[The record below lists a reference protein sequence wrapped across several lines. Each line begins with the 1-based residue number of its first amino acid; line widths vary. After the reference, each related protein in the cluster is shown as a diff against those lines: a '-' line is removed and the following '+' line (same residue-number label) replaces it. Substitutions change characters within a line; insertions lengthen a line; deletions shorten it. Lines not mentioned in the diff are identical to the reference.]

1 MAGMAA
7 PTAVILAAGQGTR
20 MRSTLP
26 KVLHDLCGRPLV
38 GWPIAAAREAGA
50 GRVVVVDGPGRPLEG
65 MLGDGV
71 ETVVQPVPNGTGG
84 AVQAA
89 ADAMPREGTVLVLA
103 GDAPLID
110 GATLQALLHAHETS
124 GAKATL
130 LTADHPDPTG
140 YGRIVRGPGGVE
152 RIVETKTAGDATDE
166 ELAITEVNASV
177 YAFDAA
183 ALHDALAR
191 LRPDNAQGELYLTDA
206 IAILH
211 GDGGTVGAHVAG
223 TWHVV
228 LGVNDRA
235 QLADVRA
242 LLQRRI
248 LEAHMLAGVTVLDPA
263 TTYVDAGVEIGRDTV
278 LEPMTIL
285 RGATLIGEGSRVG
298 PSATLIDARLGD
310 GVTVISAHIVD
321 SDLHDGVTVGP
332 YAYLRPGTVLRAGAK
347 AGTFVELKNSDIG
360 EGTKVPHLSYL
371 GDADVG
377 PGTNIG
383 AANVTANYDGVRKHR
398 TRIGAG
404 VKTSVDTTF
413 VAPVEVGDNAWTG
426 AGAVVKQ
433 DIPDGAL
440 AVGVPARLIEGYDA
454 RRRGE
459 AVQPAD

>member
-7 PTAVILAAGQGTR
+7 LTAVILAAGQGTR
-20 MRSTLP
+20 MRSKLP
-26 KVLHDLCGRPLV
+26 KVLHELCGRPLV

-50 GRVVVVDGPGRPLEG
+50 DRIVVVDGPQRPLEG
-65 MLGDGV
+65 RLGDGV
-71 ETVVQPVPNGTGG
+71 ETVVQPAANGTGG

-89 ADAMPREGTVLVLA
+89 APAIPHEGTVLVLA
-103 GDAPLID
+103 GDAPLVD
-110 GATLQALLHAHETS
+110 GPTLTALLDAHAAS
-124 GAKATL
+124 GAAATIL
-130 LTADHPDPTG
+130 SAEHPDPTG
-140 YGRIVRGPGGVE
+140 YGRLVRDADGLVE
-152 RIVETKTAGDATDE
+152 GIVETKTAGDATDE
-166 ELAITEVNASV
+166 QLAISEVNASV

-191 LRPDNAQGELYLTDA
+191 ISTDNAQGELYLTDT
-206 IAILH
+206 ISILRA
-211 GDGGTVGAHVAG
+211 DGRDVAAHIAG

-228 LGVNDRA
+228 LGVNDRS

-248 LEAHMLAGVTVLDPA
+248 LDAHMRAGVSVTDPA
-263 TTYVDAGVEIGRDTV
+263 TTYVDADVEIGQDAV

-285 RGATLIGEGSRVG
+285 RGATRIGAGSRIG
-298 PSATLIDARLGD
+298 PSSTLVDARVGD
-310 GVTVISAHIVD
+310 DVTVLNAHIVD
-321 SDLHDGVTVGP
+321 AELHDGVSVGP
-332 YAYLRPGTVLRAGAK
+332 FAYLRPGTVLRAGAK

-413 VAPVEVGDNAWTG
+413 VAPVQVGDHAWTG
-426 AGAVVKQ
+426 AGAVVRQ
-433 DIPDGAL
+433 DVPDGAL

-459 AVQPAD
+459 AT

>member
-1 MAGMAA
+1 MAA

-50 GRVVVVDGPGRPLEG
+50 ERVVVVDGPSRPLEG

-110 GATLQALLHAHETS
+110 GATLQALLDAHEAS

-130 LTADHPDPTG
+130 LTADHPDPAG

-206 IAILH
+206 IALLH

-242 LLQRRI
+242 LLQRKI
-248 LEAHMLAGVTVLDPA
+248 LDAHMLAGVTVLDPA

-285 RGATLIGEGSRVG
+285 RGATLIGERSRVG
-298 PSATLIDARLGD
+298 PSATLVDARLGD
-310 GVTVISAHIVD
+310 GVTVISAHVVD

-332 YAYLRPGTVLRAGAK
+332 FAYLRPGTVLREGAK

-433 DIPDGAL
+433 DVPDGAL